1 MSKTQQL
8 TYGLPVPTADTEANT
23 AGARASGRC
32 CVLALDV
39 EYGRGGGGGVDFI
52 EAFHVAQCEA
62 AGSYRFL
69 TPTGGRC
76 LLQSCWYFLGPSGS
90 EVTIAALVALFFRP
104 ERQRGVY
111 CRASGAFF
119 FFSCTR

>member
-76 LLQSCWYFLGPSGS
+76 LLQSCWYFLVPTQ
-90 EVTIAALVALFFRP
+90 EVTTAFVSVLTFFLV
-104 ERQRGVY
+104 Y
-111 CRASGAFF
+111 
-119 FFSCTR
+119 TI